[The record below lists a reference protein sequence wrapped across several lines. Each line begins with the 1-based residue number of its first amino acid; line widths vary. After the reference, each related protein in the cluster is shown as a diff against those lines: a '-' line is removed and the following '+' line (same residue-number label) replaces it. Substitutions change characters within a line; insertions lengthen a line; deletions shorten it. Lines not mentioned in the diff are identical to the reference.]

1 MSIGQSVPAIEV
13 AAGTAFALLVGL
25 ARACATPAGELETE
39 FRQALD
45 DLGDR
50 VGETWLNLL
59 GVPLD
64 AGPPY
69 SAERLVSE
77 LEEIDPVELRRHLLG
92 RYAWSW
98 CTLAGAD
105 RIEAAAAGDSSAFE
119 ALLTHPRYYAGHAA
133 ESLTVLLP
141 LDPQETRRRLSRA
154 AAAGLEHLLDRGAD
168 AAEPLEEAAR
178 AATTVLASTTPLDA
192 IERLTAGYRYVPEPE
207 AERVLLVPHLQR
219 RPRLVLAQH
228 RETRLIVYSAP
239 PEPGSEE
246 RLLALGRALSDAK
259 RVEILGLLG
268 RGLGRVPDLVTHT
281 GLARSTVHHHLSQ
294 LRAAGLVVMEGN
306 ARAYTYAPR
315 RDAGVE
321 ASALLADVVGAPED
335 ATG

>member
-1 MSIGQSVPAIEV
+1 MNIGHSSPAVEL
-13 AAGTAFALLVGL
+13 ATGTAFSLLVAL
-25 ARACATPAGELETE
+25 ARACATPAEELETE
-39 FRQALD
+39 LRQALD

-77 LEEIDPVELRRHLLG
+77 LEEIDAVELRRHLLG

-105 RIEAAAAGDSSAFE
+105 RIDAAAAGDSSAYD
-119 ALLTHPRYYAGHAA
+119 ALLTHPRYYAGHATEA
-133 ESLTVLLP
+133 LAVLLP
-141 LDPQETRRRLSRA
+141 LNPHETRRRLSRA
-154 AAAGLEHLLDRGAD
+154 AAVGLDRMRSD
-168 AAEPLEEAAR
+168 AAALEEAAS
-178 AATTVLASTTPLDA
+178 AASLVLESTEPVDA

-207 AERVLLVPHLQR
+207 AERVLLVPHLER
-219 RPRLVLAQH
+219 SPRLVLAQH
-228 RETRLIVYSAP
+228 RETRLIVYNAR
-239 PEPGSEE
+239 PEPRSEE
-246 RLLALGRALSDAK
+246 RLLALGRALSDPR

-268 RGLGRVPDLVTHT
+268 RGLGRVPDLVRHT
-281 GLARSTVHHHLSQ
+281 GLSRSTVHHHLSQ
-294 LRAAGLVVMEGN
+294 LREAGLVVLEGN
-306 ARAYTYAPR
+306 ARAYTYVPR

-321 ASALLADVVGAPED
+321 ASALLADVVGAPEGG
-335 ATG
+335 TG